1 MNLPNGHLLQNGKYR
16 LTHVV
21 GQGGF
26 GITYRGVWFTEVK
39 GPLGTIKTEV
49 PICVKEYFFKDYCY
63 RDPESFEVKVHSETG
78 RALFD
83 KFKEK
88 LIKEAKILSDVHHPH
103 IVNVLEVFE
112 ENNTAYI
119 AMEYISG
126 NSLKYMM
133 DKEGILPEAKVLRY
147 VHQIGEA
154 LQFVHEKN
162 ILHLDIKPSN
172 ILIDQ
177 SGKARL
183 IDFGVSKRYDIEQQ
197 ETSTTMLTLSK
208 GFASIEQYDNEGTQ
222 SFSPCPDI
230 YSLGATMYNL
240 LTGKIPTE
248 SILRATRPLPA
259 PAKLNPAI
267 SPKTEA
273 AIIKA
278 MEIVPADRFQ
288 TVSEMLAALDYP
300 EMKEE
305 EIKRDLS
312 SPEYFEEDETTILF
326 TTRLPQSKTDEGDET
341 VLNTVLNTV
350 DASPVSKKKKRKT
363 TLISLLIIIF
373 ASIGSAVALL
383 VQRNSSKATETKNI
397 AFTPEK
403 DSFPA
408 SKAMLS
414 EVTEENS
421 TSEVVK
427 EEPKDD
433 AETENTDI
441 RQETEEKPV
450 SKPEVTTPRT
460 EPVKPQKEPVVKD
473 IEKTVVTPPA
483 PSAEEINA
491 EFETLIA
498 TGKEKMAAA
507 QISSEAADFVK
518 ATEEISE
525 AGSAF
530 SKAGKLKTT
539 DELFDLI
546 GECRVKQ
553 DEILLAGRKAM
564 YEEIK
569 PFGDLM
575 IVQKKDNQKYGAID
589 ADAKE
594 RIKCKYL
601 AAYRTQQGYSAF
613 LREDELYDIYDTKGV
628 MISERLSG
636 YY

>member
-1 MNLPNGHLLQNGKYR
+1 MNLPNGHLLQNRKYR

-26 GITYRGVWFTEVK
+26 GITYKGVWFTEVK

-63 RDPESFEVKVHSETG
+63 RDPDSFEVKVHSETG
-78 RALFD
+78 RALFE

-133 DKEGILPEAKVLRY
+133 DKEGVLPEARVLRY

-162 ILHLDIKPSN
+162 VLHLDIKPSN

-222 SFSPCPDI
+222 NFSPCPDI

-259 PAKLNPAI
+259 PRELNPAI

-288 TVSEMLAALDYP
+288 SVSEMLAALDFP
-300 EMKEE
+300 EAEEE
-305 EIKRDLS
+305 EIKKDIS

-341 VLNTVLNTV
+341 VLNNV
-350 DASPVSKKKKRKT
+350 DQPSIPKKKKRKV

-373 ASIGSAVALL
+373 ASIASAWVLL
-383 VQRNSSKATETKNI
+383 VQRNKPVPPVVEVLNAAPKGNSDPVSETVATDIIEKNNTSAVAEEEPRNGSDEKNI
-397 AFTPEK
+397 DNRQTSQEK
-403 DSFPA
+403 PA
-408 SKAMLS
+408 VKS
-414 EVTEENS
+414 EVT
-421 TSEVVK
+421 TS
-427 EEPKDD
+427 
-433 AETENTDI
+433 
-441 RQETEEKPV
+441 
-450 SKPEVTTPRT
+450 RT
-460 EPVKPQKEPVVKD
+460 ETAKPPKESTVKD
-473 IEKTVVTPPA
+473 IEKTVVTPSV
-483 PSAEEINA
+483 PSEEEINA
-491 EFETLIA
+491 EFETLI
-498 TGKEKMAAA
+498 TSGKSKMAEA
-507 QISSEAADFVK
+507 QVSNGAADFAK

-525 AGSAF
+525 AGLAF
-530 SKAGKLKTT
+530 SKAAKLKTT
-539 DELFDLI
+539 DELIDLI
-546 GECRVKQ
+546 GKCKVKEE
-553 DEILLAGRKAM
+553 EILLAGRKAQ

-575 IVQKKDNQKYGAID
+575 IVQKKDTKKYGAID
-589 ADAKE
+589 ANARE
-594 RIKCKYL
+594 RVKCKYL

-613 LREDELYDIYDTKGV
+613 LREDELYDIYDTKGGL
-628 MISERLSG
+628 ISERLSS

>member
-1 MNLPNGHLLQNGKYR
+1 MNLPNGHLLQNRKYR

-26 GITYRGVWFTEVK
+26 GITYKGVWFTEVK

-63 RDPESFEVKVHSETG
+63 RDPDSFEVKVHSETG
-78 RALFD
+78 RALFE

-133 DKEGILPEAKVLRY
+133 DKEGVLPEARVLRY

-162 ILHLDIKPSN
+162 VLHLDIKPSN

-222 SFSPCPDI
+222 NFSPCPDI

-259 PAKLNPAI
+259 PRELNPAI

-288 TVSEMLAALDYP
+288 SVSEMLAALDFP
-300 EMKEE
+300 EAEEE
-305 EIKRDLS
+305 EIKKDIS

-341 VLNTVLNTV
+341 VLNNV
-350 DASPVSKKKKRKT
+350 DQPSIPKKKKRKV

-373 ASIGSAVALL
+373 ASIASAWVLL
-383 VQRNSSKATETKNI
+383 VQRNKPVPPVVEVLNAAPKGNSDPVSETVATDIIEKNNTS
-397 AFTPEK
+397 AVAEEEPRNGSDEK
-403 DSFPA
+403 NVDNRQTSQEKPA
-408 SKAMLS
+408 VKS
-414 EVTEENS
+414 EVT
-421 TSEVVK
+421 TS
-427 EEPKDD
+427 
-433 AETENTDI
+433 
-441 RQETEEKPV
+441 
-450 SKPEVTTPRT
+450 RT
-460 EPVKPQKEPVVKD
+460 ETAKPPKEPTVKD
-473 IEKTVVTPPA
+473 IEKTVVTPSV
-483 PSAEEINA
+483 PSEEEINA
-491 EFETLIA
+491 EFETLI
-498 TGKEKMAAA
+498 TSGKSKMAEA
-507 QISSEAADFVK
+507 QVSNGAADFAK

-525 AGSAF
+525 AGLAF
-530 SKAGKLKTT
+530 SKAAKLKTT
-539 DELFDLI
+539 DELIDLI
-546 GECRVKQ
+546 GKCKVKEE
-553 DEILLAGRKAM
+553 EILLAGRKAQ

-575 IVQKKDNQKYGAID
+575 IVQKKDTKKYGAID
-589 ADAKE
+589 ANARE
-594 RIKCKYL
+594 RVKCKYL
-601 AAYRTQQGYSAF
+601 AAYRTQQGYGAF
-613 LREDELYDIYDTKGV
+613 VREDELFDIYNTEGV
-628 MISERLSG
+628 MISERLPD

>member
-1 MNLPNGHLLQNGKYR
+1 
-16 LTHVV
+16 
-21 GQGGF
+21 
-26 GITYRGVWFTEVK
+26 
-39 GPLGTIKTEV
+39 
-49 PICVKEYFFKDYCY
+49 
-63 RDPESFEVKVHSETG
+63 
-78 RALFD
+78 
-83 KFKEK
+83 
-88 LIKEAKILSDVHHPH
+88 
-103 IVNVLEVFE
+103 
-112 ENNTAYI
+112 
-119 AMEYISG
+119 
-126 NSLKYMM
+126 
-133 DKEGILPEAKVLRY
+133 
-147 VHQIGEA
+147 
-154 LQFVHEKN
+154 
-162 ILHLDIKPSN
+162 
-172 ILIDQ
+172 
-177 SGKARL
+177 
-183 IDFGVSKRYDIEQQ
+183 
-197 ETSTTMLTLSK
+197 
-208 GFASIEQYDNEGTQ
+208 
-222 SFSPCPDI
+222 
-230 YSLGATMYNL
+230 
-240 LTGKIPTE
+240 
-248 SILRATRPLPA
+248 
-259 PAKLNPAI
+259 
-267 SPKTEA
+267 
-273 AIIKA
+273 
-278 MEIVPADRFQ
+278 
-288 TVSEMLAALDYP
+288 
-300 EMKEE
+300 
-305 EIKRDLS
+305 
-312 SPEYFEEDETTILF
+312 
-326 TTRLPQSKTDEGDET
+326 
-341 VLNTVLNTV
+341 
-350 DASPVSKKKKRKT
+350 
-363 TLISLLIIIF
+363 
-373 ASIGSAVALL
+373 
-383 VQRNSSKATETKNI
+383 
-397 AFTPEK
+397 
-403 DSFPA
+403 
-408 SKAMLS
+408 MLS

-628 MISERLSG
+628 MISECLSG

>member
-1 MNLPNGHLLQNGKYR
+1 MNLPNGHLLQNRKYR

-26 GITYRGVWFTEVK
+26 GITYKGVWFTEVK

-63 RDPESFEVKVHSETG
+63 RDPDSFEVKVHSETG
-78 RALFD
+78 RALFE

-133 DKEGILPEAKVLRY
+133 DKEGVLPEARVLRY

-162 ILHLDIKPSN
+162 VLHLDIKPSN

-222 SFSPCPDI
+222 NFSPCPDI

-259 PAKLNPAI
+259 PRELNPAI

-288 TVSEMLAALDYP
+288 SVSEMLAALDFP
-300 EMKEE
+300 EAEEE
-305 EIKRDLS
+305 EIKKDIS

-341 VLNTVLNTV
+341 VLNNV
-350 DASPVSKKKKRKT
+350 DLPSIPKKKKRKV
-363 TLISLLIIIF
+363 TLMSLLIIIF
-373 ASIGSAVALL
+373 ASIASAWVLL
-383 VQRNSSKATETKNI
+383 VQRNKPVPPVAEVLNAAPKGNSDPVSETVATDIIEKNNTS
-397 AFTPEK
+397 AVAEEEPRNGSDEK
-403 DSFPA
+403 NVDNRQTSQEKPA
-408 SKAMLS
+408 VKS
-414 EVTEENS
+414 EVT
-421 TSEVVK
+421 TS
-427 EEPKDD
+427 
-433 AETENTDI
+433 
-441 RQETEEKPV
+441 
-450 SKPEVTTPRT
+450 RT
-460 EPVKPQKEPVVKD
+460 ETAKPPKEPTVKD
-473 IEKTVVTPPA
+473 IEKTVVTPSV
-483 PSAEEINA
+483 PSEEEINE
-491 EFETLIA
+491 EFETLI
-498 TGKEKMAAA
+498 TSGKSKMAEA
-507 QISSEAADFVK
+507 QVSNGAADFAK

-525 AGSAF
+525 AGIAF
-530 SKAGKLKTT
+530 SKAAKLKTT
-539 DELFDLI
+539 DELIDLI
-546 GECRVKQ
+546 GKCKVKEE
-553 DEILLAGRKAM
+553 EILLAGRKAQ

-575 IVQKKDNQKYGAID
+575 IVQKKDTKKYGAID
-589 ADAKE
+589 ANARE
-594 RIKCKYL
+594 RVKCKYL
-601 AAYRTQQGYSAF
+601 AAYRTQQGYGAF
-613 LREDELYDIYDTKGV
+613 VREDELFDIYNTEGV
-628 MISERLSG
+628 MISERLPD